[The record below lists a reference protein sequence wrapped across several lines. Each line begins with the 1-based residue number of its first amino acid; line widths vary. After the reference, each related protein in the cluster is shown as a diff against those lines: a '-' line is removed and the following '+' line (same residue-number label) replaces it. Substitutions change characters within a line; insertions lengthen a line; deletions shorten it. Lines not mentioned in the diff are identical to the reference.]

1 MKRFSIGTALLVLC
15 FASSTFSADKTLDDG
30 LLDPMWF
37 GPGLEFRTTEVADYL
52 WVKPGFTVKGKTIH
66 VQPWTDPVLLNKKRD
81 AKDSALA
88 SKITDEMPGLIR
100 GSLSSSLAD
109 VAKISRESGD
119 LAVTGRVVD
128 CNAGSKAAKWIV
140 GMGAG
145 SATAT
150 WDMKFVDT
158 TSGEIV
164 VAIHHRAISGTMM
177 SEEEDKISKWLAK
190 FGPAL
195 AADLAIYSAGKPAKK

>member
-1 MKRFSIGTALLVLC
+1 MKRYVGAALLVLS
-15 FASSTFSADKTLDDG
+15 FVSPTSSADKKLDDG
-30 LLDPMWF
+30 LLDPEWF
-37 GPGLEFRTTEVADYL
+37 GSGVEFRTTDVVDYL

-66 VQPWTDPVLLNKKRD
+66 VQTWTDPVLLDKKRD

-88 SKITDEMPGLIR
+88 SKLTDEMPGLIR

-119 LAVTGRVVD
+119 LALTGRFVD
-128 CNAGSKAAKWIV
+128 SDAGSKTAKWLV

-145 SATAT
+145 SASAT
-150 WDMKFVDT
+150 WDMKIVDVA
-158 TSGEIV
+158 SGGIV
-164 VAIHHRAISGTMM
+164 AAIHHRAISGTKMT
-177 SEEEDKISKWLAK
+177 EEEDKIAKWLAK

-195 AADLAIYSAGKPAKK
+195 ADDLAVYAAGKPAKK